1 MEALFIHSL
10 LVAIALFICYGIY
23 IYMYIVYSFSIGC
36 SCCTYVK
43 VMMVITFLDPATE
56 VEKCCAHP
64 LGLVMYLLSQS
75 PHR

>member
-10 LVAIALFICYGIY
+10 LVAIALFIRYGIY
-23 IYMYIVYSFSIGC
+23 IYIVYSFSIGC
-36 SCCTYVK
+36 SCCTDVK

-56 VEKCCAHP
+56 VEKRCAHP
-64 LGLVMYLLSQS
+64 SGLVMYLLSQS